1 MASCD
6 FTGRWCTSNYI
17 QANTIELRAHKAV
30 SWPLGVVRGH
40 PRLFLAAA
48 AGMAIW
54 LILTQSQHPAARL
67 LLAWN
72 AGAWFYFISA
82 GIMIALATPQT
93 LRERAAASDEGRL
106 FILLLTSL
114 AAIASMAAI
123 VAELAAVKDITGVA
137 KGLHVGLAAITI
149 LTAWLFI
156 HLCFAH
162 EYLDEVPDAPG
173 KSRAGLVFP
182 GTDEPDYYDFLYF
195 SYVIGVACQTADVG
209 ISSGAMR
216 RTAAVHGVLAFFF
229 NSAVL
234 ALTINI
240 AAGLI

>member
-1 MASCD
+1 MTRRHLAGTRLRHSAM
-6 FTGRWCTSNYI
+6 RWRP
-17 QANTIELRAHKAV
+17 LR
-30 SWPLGVVRGH
+30 VVHGH
-40 PRLFLAAA
+40 PRLFLGLL
-48 AGMAIW
+48 AGLAIW
-54 LILTQSQHPAARL
+54 LILPESQQPAARL

-82 GIMIALATPQT
+82 GIMIARATPQT
-93 LRERAAASDEGRL
+93 LRERAVASDEGRL

-123 VAELAAVKDITGVA
+123 VAELAAVRDMKGAA
-137 KGLHVGLAAITI
+137 KGLHVGLAAMTI

-156 HLCFAH
+156 HLSFAFHYAH
-162 EYLDEVPDAPG
+162 EYFDEVPDAPG
-173 KSRAGLVFP
+173 KSRSGRGGLVFP

-216 RTAAVHGVLAFFF
+216 RAAAVQGVLAFFF

>member
-1 MASCD
+1 M
-6 FTGRWCTSNYI
+6 
-17 QANTIELRAHKAV
+17 LRAHKAA
-30 SWPLGVVRGH
+30 SWPLRIVRGH

-48 AGMAIW
+48 AGIAIW
-54 LILTQSQHPAARL
+54 LILPQSQHPAARL

-82 GIMIALATPQT
+82 GISSRIKSRPSSL
-93 LRERAAASDEGRL
+93 AAARSRKVCGVARA
-106 FILLLTSL
+106 IMMSL

-123 VAELAAVKDITGVA
+123 VAELAAVKDMTGVA
-137 KGLHVGLAAITI
+137 KGLHVGLAAMTI

-156 HLCFAH
+156 HLCFALHYAH
-162 EYLDEVPDAPG
+162 EYFDEVPDAPG
-173 KSRAGLVFP
+173 KSRTGRGGLVFP